1 MKTLFEKAKLGNIL
15 LKNRFVR
22 SATWENMTT
31 EDGHLTKELYD
42 LYENLAKSEVGL
54 IITGYANTL
63 KEEQP
68 NHGMMGIY
76 NDSFIN
82 EYKKLTELVHKFDSK
97 IVMQVAYGG
106 TKTTY
111 NVGKRLIY
119 APSEIAERGTGVM
132 GKAMTKEDID
142 LVVNAFADAAKRIQE
157 AGFDGI
163 EIHGAHTY
171 LINQFLSPYY
181 NKRTD
186 EYGGSL
192 ENRMRFLVEIYYKMR
207 EKVGNDF
214 AILVKLT
221 SSEFFEG
228 GLTFDETR
236 LICKKLEAIG
246 VDGIDISGNIHGKA
260 KSMVGEEFD
269 GYKLQEEGYFLEYAK
284 IISEEVKIPIMTVG
298 GFKDINKIEKILN
311 ESNIEFFGL
320 SRPLLAEPDLIKRWK
335 AGDRKK
341 ASCISCSKCRT
352 DEGNYCV
359 IFSHNK

>member
-1 MKTLFEKAKLGNIL
+1 
-15 LKNRFVR
+15 
-22 SATWENMTT
+22 
-31 EDGHLTKELYD
+31 
-42 LYENLAKSEVGL
+42 
-54 IITGYANTL
+54 
-63 KEEQP
+63 
-68 NHGMMGIY
+68 
-76 NDSFIN
+76 
-82 EYKKLTELVHKFDSK
+82 
-97 IVMQVAYGG
+97 
-106 TKTTY
+106 
-111 NVGKRLIY
+111 
-119 APSEIAERGTGVM
+119 
-132 GKAMTKEDID
+132 
-142 LVVNAFADAAKRIQE
+142 
-157 AGFDGI
+157 
-163 EIHGAHTY
+163 
-171 LINQFLSPYY
+171 
-181 NKRTD
+181 
-186 EYGGSL
+186 
-192 ENRMRFLVEIYYKMR
+192 MR

-214 AILVKLT
+214 VILVKLT

-246 VDGIDISGNIHGKA
+246 VDAIDISGNIHGKA

-311 ESNIEFFGL
+311 ESNIQFFGL

-341 ASCISCSKCRT
+341 ASCLSCSKCRT